1 MDTLNNELQN
11 LIRALEQAS
20 AQAGSH
26 GDRVDALLDQLYQQ
40 KMDLAQ
46 AAAQTAALRHKQARE
61 AMHAACSKIKASL
74 RDKNRLGD
82 ALHAVEDASAKLNR
96 VLDHTV

>member
-20 AQAGSH
+20 AQAGAH

-40 KMDLAQ
+40 KMDLAR
-46 AAAQTAALRHKQARE
+46 APAQTAALRHKQARE
-61 AMHAACSKIKASL
+61 AMHAACSKIKAAL
-74 RDKNRLGD
+74 RDKNRLGE
-82 ALHAVEDASAKLNR
+82 ALHAVVDASAKLNR
-96 VLDHTV
+96 VLNHTV